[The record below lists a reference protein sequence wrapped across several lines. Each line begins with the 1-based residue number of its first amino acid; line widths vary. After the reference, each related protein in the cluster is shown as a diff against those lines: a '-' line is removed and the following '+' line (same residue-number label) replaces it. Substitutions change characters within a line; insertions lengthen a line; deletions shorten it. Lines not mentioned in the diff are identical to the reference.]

1 MKKSY
6 AFLLSAAILAPA
18 IPSQAAKLNR
28 LKSASVSTP
37 AVLPASEITDEGFT
51 ANWQPVPGADGYAVF
66 VTSRQEVEQPGRY
79 TLLYEDFNLISQ
91 GSVIEP
97 VFIEETTSELSQYML
112 TSTPDWTISQ
122 CILAGGKVGGVIWTP
137 YFDVRA
143 DGGKY
148 RVTLTIMG
156 YAGQE
161 IAVTSLGSK
170 EVLKKFTL
178 ADNGDN
184 TVSLDF
190 DNGTQD
196 TFLRIVDNGFPDDTE
211 EMYIDKIAYLDDIE
225 VSQEFKAGDDIY
237 RLVAVGE
244 SEENK
249 LAFPKLPFAYG
260 EKRLYYDLY
269 ATSFYYPDPEDT
281 WNYEVDYSDF
291 SPKQEV
297 FLEGYVGIDAAETDG
312 SAIAVDGN
320 HVSCPGAF
328 ELFTPSGMKVA
339 SASGSTKAAPGI
351 YLLRSAGKTTKIIVK

>member
-97 VFIEETTSELSQYML
+97 VFIEEMTTDLSRYML

-184 TVSLDF
+184 TVSIDF

-211 EMYIDKIAYLDDIE
+211 GMYIDKIAYLDDIE

-244 SEENK
+244 SQEK
-249 LAFPKLPFAYG
+249 QARFPQAPL
-260 EKRLYYDLY
+260 RLRR
-269 ATSFYYPDPEDT
+269 E
-281 WNYEVDYSDF
+281 
-291 SPKQEV
+291 
-297 FLEGYVGIDAAETDG
+297 
-312 SAIAVDGN
+312 
-320 HVSCPGAF
+320 
-328 ELFTPSGMKVA
+328 
-339 SASGSTKAAPGI
+339 AP
-351 YLLRSAGKTTKIIVK
+351 LLRPLRHFFLLPRPRRHLGLRR

>member
-37 AVLPASEITDEGFT
+37 VVLPASEITDEGFT

-97 VFIEETTSELSQYML
+97 VFIEEMTTDLSQYML

-211 EMYIDKIAYLDDIE
+211 GMYIDKIAYLDDIE

-237 RLVAVGE
+237 RLVAV
-244 SEENK
+244 
-249 LAFPKLPFAYG
+249 G

-312 SAIAVDGN
+312 NAIAIDGDRI
-320 HVSCPGAF
+320 SCPGAF
-328 ELFTPSGMKVA
+328 ELYTPSGMRIA
-339 SASGSTKAAPGI
+339 SASGSAQAAPGI